1 MSPTRILQGA
11 LSLERRMM
19 VECLEVD
26 VVALHTHAMPR
37 LHLWFQKRYHG
48 EPHFKTQ
55 HGGHLTAA
63 LHVIG
68 EVCYHRHG
76 DYRPV

>member
-1 MSPTRILQGA
+1 
-11 LSLERRMM
+11 MM
-19 VECLEVD
+19 VECLEVG
-26 VVALHTHAMPR
+26 VVALHIHAMPR